1 MSKLHS
7 FFNDSTFSASSLQDE
22 RPKRP
27 HSLIWFAI
35 NDFRGESVCESWE
48 RPDFLVLGNNTIQL
62 KKEHKYYY
70 QATALMGVCGIRKCY
85 FLVWSLRGLHIELI
99 EFDPGFWPNV
109 LLKLELFFKSYMAKV
124 MLGLHVIYF
133 MVAQRYHS
141 KICTILRRKN
151 KKKKRNKK

>member
-1 MSKLHS
+1 MTQRFQL
-7 FFNDSTFSASSLQDE
+7 
-22 RPKRP
+22 P
-27 HSLIWFAI
+27 
-35 NDFRGESVCESWE
+35 VCKMKDQNVHILLSGSRLMIM
-48 RPDFLVLGNNTIQL
+48 RPDFLVLRNNTIQL

-70 QATALMGVCGIRKCY
+70 QVTGLMGVCGISKCY
-85 FLVWSLRGLHIELI
+85 FLVWTLRGLHIELI
-99 EFDPGFWPNV
+99 EYDPGFWPNV

-151 KKKKRNKK
+151 KK